1 MLTYLP
7 FFWLPAEHMYLKPEK
22 TVDFAT
28 RVGHPFA
35 EEYEPDPSA
44 AVYRSLLELASVTAA
59 RVASLHPTDR
69 IDVQSFI
76 WVVGD
81 YGEAELPDVS

>member
-59 RVASLHPTDR
+59 RVASLHPTAGSTYKASSGSLVTTAKR
-69 IDVQSFI
+69 SFRT
-76 WVVGD
+76 
-81 YGEAELPDVS
+81 